1 MASDRRRSQAASRV
15 VTPMRYITSHEYQ
28 IVREL
33 MEWAQQTLIVPHPE
47 LRRARKSKG
56 ESVCPFLYPSMEKGL
71 CHISF
76 TSAVPQDAGDVIRE
90 VRSHVLQFN
99 KFVSA
104 SAEARAYASLIV
116 VFTGAKAPTA
126 AMMDQAHDEMKT
138 KMIRSGFMIARFHP
152 NCEIGSVWNE
162 KLPVFRSP
170 VSFFAIRYMA
180 PHDIYFLR
188 GNREFFAEYDKRF
201 SKIFQ
206 QTSRLSSFYKPIIVA
221 YRLAKARHKV

>member
-1 MASDRRRSQAASRV
+1 VSSDRRTSPAAGPV
-15 VTPMRYITSHEYQ
+15 AAPMRYITSREYR

-33 MEWAQQTLIVPHPE
+33 MEWAQQTLIAPHPE
-47 LRRARKSKG
+47 LRRSRKSKG

-76 TSAVPQDAGDVIRE
+76 ASAVPEDAGDLIKE
-90 VRSHVLQFN
+90 VKSHVLQFH
-99 KFVSA
+99 KFVPA
-104 SAEARAYASLIV
+104 SAEARAYASLMV
-116 VFTGAKAPTA
+116 VFAGAKVPTA
-126 AMMDQAHDEMKT
+126 AMMDQAHDELKT

-162 KLPVFRSP
+162 KLPVFRSR

-180 PHDIYFLR
+180 LHDIYFLR

-201 SKIFQ
+201 GGLFR
-206 QTSRLSSFYKPIIVA
+206 QTSKLSSFYKPILVA
-221 YRLAKARHKV
+221 YRLAKARHKK